1 MNNILKIIYN
11 DKVVLEYDR
20 TTRLPGK
27 RRQFIGMMDQDMN
40 EGILI
45 GGDLIEYPNKN
56 QRAKYVAMNLIDGLH
71 KKDDALI
78 SITCAY
84 LGNRVPELKEIK
96 ANECNDDISMELIY
110 E

>member
-1 MNNILKIIYN
+1 MSKLLKIIFN
-11 DKVVLEYDR
+11 DEVALQYDR

-27 RRQFIGMMDQDMN
+27 RRQFINMMDHDMN

-45 GGDLIEYPNKN
+45 GGDLIEYPNQN
-56 QRAKYVAMNLIDGLH
+56 QRAKYVAMNLIDGLY
-71 KKDDALI
+71 KKDDVLI
-78 SITCAY
+78 SVTCAY

-96 ANECNDDISMELIY
+96 ANECNDGISMELIY